1 MKKFII
7 FIVILIWAGG
17 ASFFIVSSIYKK
29 RTIEVTNA
37 KYFVEENKINVELK
51 VNSNSDVL
59 CIYNQIDYKADNKV
73 CKFSVEDY
81 VDYVIIKNE
90 YNSIQFFLNDEK
102 KKTKTNKIEGV
113 LENNLVYVGEKAFI
127 KYKYE
132 TTGYP
137 NKDVT
142 ITSENPEIAEIVDG
156 YVVGK
161 AKGNTK
167 IVIEL
172 GDKKDE
178 LDLEVTDL
186 ISAPY
191 WIGQDRKK
199 LPCNAYTE
207 EEAAL
212 LDQLLEREV
221 NKAGYG
227 TRAGVVAAA
236 RFLTLQFKYR
246 VPYFFENG
254 RVDFVDD
261 DGKVKNTG
269 VNKAEGEGRYYK
281 KGLYLAPSKKKEI
294 KYTFAGPATWGC
306 PLRNFEPKPER
317 GYVKYAMMPN
327 GLDCSGFISWA
338 FVQGGFDPGDI
349 GAGESAGT
357 QFTDKGKY
365 TKLTRELFDNG
376 TIKTGDLMNFQ
387 GHIAIIVG
395 ITGEDVYVAESLSFR
410 SFDGVTV
417 KKYQKGTINRTFPHV
432 VLMDEYYKNDGNYT
446 EHWE

>member
-7 FIVILIWAGG
+7 FIVVLIWAGLC
-17 ASFFIVSSIYKK
+17 SFFIISSIYKK
-29 RTIEVTNA
+29 RNIDVVTAN
-37 KYFVEENKINVELK
+37 YYVEENQIKVDLK
-51 VNSNSDVL
+51 VNSTSDVL
-59 CIYNQIDYKADNKV
+59 CIYNKVDYKANKKT
-73 CKFSVEDY
+73 CSFIIDDY
-81 VDYVIIKNE
+81 VDYVIIKNK
-90 YNSIQFFLNDEK
+90 YNSIQYFFDDNK
-102 KKTKTNKIEGV
+102 IKTKTTKLEGV
-113 LENNLVYVGEKAFI
+113 IENNLIYVGEKAFI

-137 NKDVT
+137 NKDVV
-142 ITSENPEIAEIVDG
+142 IKSENDEIATVEDG
-156 YVVGK
+156 YVIGK

-167 IVIEL
+167 IIIEL
-172 GDKKDE
+172 GEKKDE

-269 VNKAEGEGRYYK
+269 THKVEGEGRYYK

-349 GAGESAGT
+349 GAGESEGT

-395 ITGEDVYVAESLSFR
+395 IDGEDVYVAESLSFR

-417 KKYQKGTINRTFPHV
+417 KKYNKSTINRTFPHV